1 MILRRS
7 QLYKRK
13 IIGGSLF
20 GNLFNAGKK
29 LATSA
34 TKVALKNA
42 SESAKNV
49 LKSGNVKNLVTSKV
63 KDIAKTQLGVSDL
76 SRKALTDLAKT
87 QVKSLAKE
95 QLGISSLADAK
106 KLALATATQKANSLG
121 SDLAKKALSKVSKS
135 SLSPA
140 MKQTINALAGNPK
153 SKSVLK
159 KKSQQILSQAL
170 AASPTSADTSRAMV
184 SNILAGSGQMYG
196 SGIKR
201 II

>member
-42 SESAKNV
+42 GQSAKNV
-49 LKSGNVKNLVTSKV
+49 LKSGNVKNLITSKV

-76 SRKALTDLAKT
+76 SRKALTDLART
-87 QVKSLAKE
+87 QVKSLAKD
-95 QLGISSLADAK
+95 QFGISSLADAK
-106 KLALATATQKANSLG
+106 KLALTTATQKANSLG
-121 SDLAKKALSKVSKS
+121 SDLAKKALSKVSRS

-140 MKQTINALAGNPK
+140 LKQTINALAGNSK

-170 AASPTSADTSRAMV
+170 ASSPTSIDTSRALV

-201 II
+201 IV

>member
-1 MILRRS
+1 MVLRRS

-42 SESAKNV
+42 GQRASNL
-49 LKSGNVKNLVTSKV
+49 LKSGNVRNLVTSKV

-87 QVKSLAKE
+87 QAKHLAKE
-95 QLGISSLADAK
+95 QLGVSSLADAK
-106 KLALATATQKANSLG
+106 KLALAAATQKVNSLG
-121 SDLAKKALSKVSKS
+121 SDLAKKALSKVSRS

-140 MKQTINALAGNPK
+140 MKQTISALASNPK
-153 SKSVLK
+153 TKKALK
-159 KKSQQILSQAL
+159 TKSQQILRQAL
-170 AASPTSADTSRAMV
+170 ASPSGDTSRALV

-196 SGIKR
+196 SGVKR